1 MKSDGEAK
9 LPKYHLIA
17 NEVIERIKSGDLEP
31 GMKVPSENEIIR
43 DYGVSN
49 TTARKALQ
57 EIELAGWAK
66 RVKGRGTFVLR
77 KDVIRSADRIVSFT
91 RNMLDAGYTPSS
103 RVIDTRVVDGYSA
116 KINGRSYS
124 IGGPVYRLQRLRFA
138 DDIPMLF
145 ETRYISGQ
153 LCPGIFGEDLTQS
166 LYAIYENVYRL
177 ELTEEVLQMSCGEI
191 SSAEEME
198 LFNLEDPVRAFSVEG
213 ATFCGKGI
221 PLEMERSI
229 YRGDKYN
236 FSITATK

>member
-1 MKSDGEAK
+1 MKSDGEDT
-9 LPKYHLIA
+9 LPKYYLIA
-17 NEVIERIKSGDLEP
+17 NAVVERIKAGELEP

-43 DYGVSN
+43 EYGVSN

-66 RVKGRGTFVLR
+66 RVKGKGTFVLR

-103 RVIDTRVVDGYSA
+103 RVIDARVVDGYTA
-116 KINGRSYS
+116 TINGRSYTVS
-124 IGGPVYRLQRLRFA
+124 GPVYRLQRLRFA

-153 LCPGIFGEDLTQS
+153 FCPGILDQDLTQS
-166 LYAIYENVYRL
+166 LYAIYENVYRV
-177 ELTEEVLQMSCGEI
+177 ELTEEVIQMSCAVI
-191 SSAEEME
+191 SSAQDRE
-198 LFNLEDPVRAFSVEG
+198 LFDLEEGVRAFLIEG

-221 PLEMERSI
+221 PLEMERSV
-229 YRGDKYN
+229 YRGDKYH
-236 FSITATK
+236 FAITATK